1 MIVSVRLGLGLV
13 SRGDSS
19 HGGGG
24 VHEEFVQTSK
34 CKRQSKN
41 IVDNQTV
48 IRLFNKNIFSLLNIL
63 TKRNVESI
71 INSWFP
77 GTVLNA

>member
-24 VHEEFVQTSK
+24 VHEEFVQTS
-34 CKRQSKN
+34 
-41 IVDNQTV
+41 
-48 IRLFNKNIFSLLNIL
+48 
-63 TKRNVESI
+63 TKKV
-71 INSWFP
+71 
-77 GTVLNA
+77 